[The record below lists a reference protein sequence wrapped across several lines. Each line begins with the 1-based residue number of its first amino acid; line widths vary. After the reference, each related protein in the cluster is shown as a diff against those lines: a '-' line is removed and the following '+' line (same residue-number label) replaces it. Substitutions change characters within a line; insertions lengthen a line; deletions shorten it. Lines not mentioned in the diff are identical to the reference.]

1 MVVPGGQAKSAKAY
15 ETLGMNY
22 LQEGRY
28 NDAIT
33 ALTSAI
39 NLSRNAQGGDPLDAL
54 YGRSMA
60 YSRSGRASDA
70 IADLE
75 SLLKA
80 REDAHYREE
89 LAGAYAQVGKD
100 EAAIGQYRSLLQS
113 HPDNA
118 WFNFKIGLLYIKERD
133 YRKAALV
140 LEKALANRKQL
151 PGATIADAYDSLG
164 IADFQLCWREEAI
177 DAFKKA
183 AELKPEYAPYI
194 ANAQRLTCQRQ

>member
-1 MVVPGGQAKSAKAY
+1 MVAPGGQAKSAKAY

-22 LQEGRY
+22 LQEERY

-54 YGRSMA
+54 YTRSMA

-80 REDAHYREE
+80 REDPHYREE
-89 LAGAYAQVGKD
+89 LAGAYAQGGKD
-100 EAAIGQYRSLLQS
+100 EGAIGQ
-113 HPDNA
+113 
-118 WFNFKIGLLYIKERD
+118 
-133 YRKAALV
+133 
-140 LEKALANRKQL
+140 
-151 PGATIADAYDSLG
+151 
-164 IADFQLCWREEAI
+164 
-177 DAFKKA
+177 
-183 AELKPEYAPYI
+183 
-194 ANAQRLTCQRQ
+194 